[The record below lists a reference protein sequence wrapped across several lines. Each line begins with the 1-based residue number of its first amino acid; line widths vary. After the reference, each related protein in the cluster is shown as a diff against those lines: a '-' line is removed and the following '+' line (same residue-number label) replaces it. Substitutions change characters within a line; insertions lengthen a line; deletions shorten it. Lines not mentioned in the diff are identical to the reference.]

1 MSGISA
7 RGTTNVPRSAP
18 DPATDAPALPT
29 GSVPLFSLF
38 DGVLLLS
45 LLFYLAT
52 TLSYLG
58 QPLLGQ
64 HSFRQ
69 CQTAISVPW
78 LAADLDPRRMFVYE
92 TPILGAPWRVP
103 FEFPLYQWLAAVVV
117 RLTSWRVEVC
127 CRIVATAFYLAC
139 LWPLW
144 RIVRA
149 GGGTVRLWK
158 ILASLFLLA
167 PVLHHWSRTALIETT
182 AVYMALEYL
191 AAMVAW
197 TRWRS
202 PWSLVVAVMFAV
214 LAVLVKV
221 TTFPPFAVAAGIACL
236 LGEWPVFRQDRR
248 LAPAVVRLVVAA
260 VPLVVAL
267 ACLVPWLE
275 ASDAVKRLNPIAA
288 STTSAALGDWN
299 YGTLAQKISGQ
310 LWIGTIFLRAIPE
323 AIGWPGLLMLV
334 GGAFAAG
341 MHTRIVAGTL
351 AGLFLLPFLLFT
363 NLHIVHDYYQ
373 TANAVWLVA
382 ALAVVL
388 DRVCDMVPPPAAVGL
403 VVLCL
408 GGQVQQSMA
417 RYLPMEQVD
426 FAPDVRLAV
435 ARRLREVVPPNDV
448 VVYVG
453 CDWSPEIAFYSGHRA
468 IYVPQWVSYDD
479 VMKIVSDPD
488 AISGGRRVGAA
499 VLWNNSPCVAGDPR
513 WDPRTTEPLVKW
525 AQAIAAGRDPVQ
537 VGTFILFERTA
548 GPAVTSAPAN

>member
-1 MSGISA
+1 M
-7 RGTTNVPRSAP
+7 PRSDP
-18 DPATDAPALPT
+18 DSATDARSPPTAGLP
-29 GSVPLFSLF
+29 PLSLF
-38 DGVLLLS
+38 DGALLLS

-52 TLSYLG
+52 TISYLG
-58 QPLLGQ
+58 QPLLDQ

-78 LAADLDPRRMFVYE
+78 LAADLDPRRMLVYE

-117 RLTSWRVEVC
+117 RLTGWRVEVC
-127 CRIVATAFYLAC
+127 CRIVATAFHLAC

-144 RIVRA
+144 RIVRM
-149 GGGTVRLWK
+149 GGGTPRLWK

-182 AVYMALEYL
+182 AVYLSLEYL

-197 TRWRS
+197 TRRRS
-202 PWSLVVAVMFAV
+202 PWSLAAAAMFAV

-221 TTFPPFAVAAGIACL
+221 TTFPPFAAAAGIACL
-236 LGEWPVFRQDRR
+236 LGEWPIDRQDRR
-248 LAPAVVRLVVAA
+248 LAPAVGRLAAAA

-267 ACLVPWLE
+267 ACLLPWLE
-275 ASDAVKRLNPIAA
+275 AIDAVKRLNPIAA
-288 STTSAALGDWN
+288 SLISAKLGDWN

-323 AIGWPGLLMLV
+323 AIGWPGLLVLV
-334 GGAFAAG
+334 GGAIAG
-341 MHTRIVAGTL
+341 GTQTRIVAGAL

-363 NLHIVHDYYQ
+363 NLHMVHDYYQ

-388 DRVCDMVPPPAAVGL
+388 DRVCGMVPPPAAVGL
-403 VVLCL
+403 VMLCL

-417 RYLPMEQVD
+417 GYLPMEQID
-426 FAPDVRLAV
+426 FARDARLAV
-435 ARRLREVVPPNDV
+435 ARRLREVVPPDDV

-453 CDWSPEIAFYSGHRA
+453 CDWSPEMAFYSERRA
-468 IYVPQWVSYDD
+468 IYVPQWVSYGD

-499 VLWNNSPCVAGDPR
+499 VFWNNSPCVAGDPR

-537 VGTFILFERTA
+537 AGTFILFVHSA
-548 GPAVTSAPAN
+548 GPAVTSTPAN